1 MLQIGTYHTLEI
13 LRLTPPGLFLGDGE
27 KDNEVLLP
35 NKYIPKEY
43 KIGDKIKVFVYQDFD
58 ERVVATT
65 LEPKITLNTAA
76 MLRVVD
82 KSKIGAFMDWGLEK
96 DLLVPFSEQLG
107 SMRVGNRYLIYMY
120 FDDSS
125 GRLVGTQ
132 KYTRF
137 MSNEDMDL
145 KEGDEVDIIIA
156 ENSKLGVNVIVNGKH
171 RGLIYHDEIFQE
183 IDTGERLKGY
193 IKKIREHNKLDISLQ
208 PLGIASLEPN
218 AAKILKVLEREG
230 GHLSLG
236 DNSSPELIY
245 ETLGMSKKLFKKSI
259 GTLYKQKKIRIS
271 DEGITLL
278 KAEG

>member
-13 LRLTPPGLFLGDGE
+13 LRLTPPGLFLGDGNKE
-27 KDNEVLLP
+27 NEVLLP

-43 KIGDKIKVFVYQDFD
+43 NIGDKIQVFVYQDFD

-82 KSKIGAFMDWGLEK
+82 KSNIGVFMNWGLEK
-96 DLLVPFSEQLG
+96 DLLVPFSEQLT

-120 FDDSS
+120 FDEAS

-132 KYTRF
+132 KYSKF
-137 MSNEDMDL
+137 LNNDKIDF

-156 ENSKLGVNVIVNGKH
+156 DNTPLGVNVIVNGKH
-171 RGLIYHDEIFQE
+171 KGLIYHDEIFQE
-183 IDTGERLKGY
+183 IDTGDRLKGY
-193 IKKIREHNKLDISLQ
+193 IKKIREQNKLDISLQ
-208 PLGIASLEPN
+208 PIGLASIEPN
-218 AAKILKVLEREG
+218 ADKILKVLNKNG
-230 GHLSLG
+230 GRLELS

-245 ETLGMSKKLFKKSI
+245 ETLGMSKKLFKKAL
-259 GTLYKQKKIRIS
+259 GALYKQKRIVIS
-271 DEGITLL
+271 PNQIELV
-278 KAEG
+278 KE